1 MFKPF
6 GKYPKDYLKTD
17 SAKAFIAALEA
28 DGTNI
33 LSGTELV
40 QVIKGVSLSPISI
53 LRGQEHKID

>member
-17 SAKAFIAALEA
+17 SAKAFIATLEA

-40 QVIKGVSLSPISI
+40 QVIKG
-53 LRGQEHKID
+53 GQEHKID